1 MHLTKL
7 SFQVSA
13 IALLT
18 SLFAAACAAPAAHE
32 AAFEETQQAQKKQ
45 EDPHA
50 CDGVSDAELI
60 DFSAACDQ
68 NGGSTECASGELLCC
83 RPCRAGEGCSRQCFD
98 DPKDAA
104 RPAETTA
111 PEFTPDRLGTE
122 GASDALDLGF
132 TADFDLSLD
141 PAPPSEAP
149 TASARGVRVTSVS
162 ECYDGCDYFGDLCKR
177 YCGSDSD
184 CRWRCYRFIS
194 DCRDHCVDA
203 FLNRY

>member
-1 MHLTKL
+1 MPNTKL

-13 IALLT
+13 FALLT
-18 SLFAAACAAPAAHE
+18 SLFAAACVAEPAEE
-32 AAFEETQQAQKKQ
+32 AVEEAQQAQKRQ
-45 EDPHA
+45 DDPRA

-60 DFSAACDQ
+60 DFSAACGN

-83 RPCRAGEGCSRQCFD
+83 RPCRVGEGCSRQCFD

-104 RPAETTA
+104 RPAATTS
-111 PEFTPDRLGTE
+111 PEFTPDRLSD
-122 GASDALDLGF
+122 ASAGSALDLGF
-132 TADFDLSLD
+132 DANFDFSLD
-141 PAPPSEAP
+141 PTTPPAEAP
-149 TASARGVRVTSVS
+149 TASSRGVRVTSVS

-177 YCGSDSD
+177 YCASDSD
-184 CRWRCYRFIS
+184 CQWRCYRFIS

>member
-1 MHLTKL
+1 MHTTKRSL
-7 SFQVSA
+7 HVSTF
-13 IALLT
+13 ALLT
-18 SLFAAACAAPAAHE
+18 SLFAAACAAQPVDDAPV
-32 AAFEETQQAQKKQ
+32 EETQQAQKRQ
-45 EDPHA
+45 DDPHA

-60 DFSAACDQ
+60 DFSATCDA

-104 RPAETTA
+104 RPPANTS
-111 PEFTPDRLGTE
+111 PEITPDRL
-122 GASDALDLGF
+122 SDADAGAAIDLGYNP
-132 TADFDLSLD
+132 DFDFRLD
-141 PAPPSEAP
+141 PAPPSDAP

-194 DCRDHCVDA
+194 NCRDHCVDA